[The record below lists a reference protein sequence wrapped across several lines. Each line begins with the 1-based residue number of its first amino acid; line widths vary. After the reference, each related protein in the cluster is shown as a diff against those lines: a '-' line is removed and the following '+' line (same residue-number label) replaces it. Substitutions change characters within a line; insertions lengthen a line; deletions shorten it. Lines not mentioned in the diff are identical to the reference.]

1 MKKQIVILVPLIVVV
16 IIFGV
21 FLFSY
26 RPQDNTLAPQ
36 IEGKRER
43 ADRVTQTVTETSEPR
58 KDPEDTTP
66 AEIPEQVEREII
78 EQPQALHALEPVKEI
93 EKNPPAP
100 EEPADPVAA
109 AWAHLEYIAQ
119 NLQQWGRFS
128 PEATELMEQLTPT
141 WRTKTGQPTEEA
153 IVLLEEL
160 GKLRDPRSAEIFVNY
175 LNENGLWVRYVESA
189 LIAIGPPS
197 VPLLVPLLDENGSFS
212 NSFKRKRAV
221 KLLGI
226 IGSEY
231 QEELGGAVEYIFLP
245 KLEELTMLNP
255 DYYGVR
261 AVAGEAIFRLSSHEQ
276 DSTVASQIE
285 GKQEGTDRV
294 TAAAAETSE
303 QSHIPHAPEPV
314 EKDEENPPAPEE
326 PADPV
331 AAAWAHLEYITQ
343 NPQQWGE
350 LSPEAT
356 ELMEQLTPTWV
367 MRTEGEGERAIE
379 LLDQLTKF
387 RDPRSPEIFV
397 NYLRAGVSGRPMKA
411 VLIEIGPPSVLPLIS
426 LLGVNAG
433 FLRRRIGAELLGIV
447 GSEYQQELGSAVE
460 YIILPKLEKLATS
473 DPNPKVREVAGEA
486 ISRFSYLPQDN
497 AAETPE
503 AVDREISEIIEHPQA
518 LHTPEP
524 LEEDEESPPA
534 SEEPADPVAAAWAR
548 LEYIS
553 QNPQQWGELSPEATE
568 LIAQLIP
575 TRTISTEA
583 EMEEV
588 IGLLEKLGEL
598 QDPRSPEIFVNYF
611 LEGGLWGKPMKEALI
626 AIGPPSVP
634 LLIPL
639 LDTDRLLGRLIAAKL
654 LGIIGSEHHHELGS
668 AVEYIILPKLKK
680 LVTSDPNPRVR
691 RYASVAIAR
700 ISYGQQ
706 DNTVETPEQ
715 VEREINETTEQ
726 PQVPHAPEPAKEDE
740 ENPPASGE
748 PADPV
753 AAAWARLEYIS
764 QNPQEWGEFSPEA
777 AELMAQL
784 TPTWVFDYEADGEG
798 PAENAFKLLV
808 KLVSFQDP
816 RSAEVIANYINA
828 GFGLSTTAVVA
839 VGPPL
844 VPPLIPLLDAD
855 TRFEGR
861 LKSVRILGIL
871 AEKHRHELG
880 GAVEHI
886 ILPKLEQMATSDPSE
901 VVQKNARKAIARLR

>member
-1 MKKQIVILVPLIVVV
+1 MKKQIVIFVPLIVLA

-26 RPQDNTLAPQ
+26 RPQDNTVDPK
-36 IEGKRER
+36 IEKKQEQT
-43 ADRVTQTVTETSEPR
+43 DRVTQTATEASEPR

-66 AEIPEQVEREII
+66 AETSEQVEREII
-78 EQPQALHALEPVKEI
+78 EQPQALHAPEPV
-93 EKNPPAP
+93 EKDEENPPAP
-100 EEPADPVAA
+100 EAPADPVAA
-109 AWAHLEYIAQ
+109 AWAHLEYITQ
-119 NLQQWGRFS
+119 NPQQWGRFS

-160 GKLRDPRSAEIFVNY
+160 GKLRDPRSAEIFVDY
-175 LNENGLWVRYVESA
+175 LNEGGIWVRYVEAA

-197 VPLLVPLLDENGSFS
+197 VPPLVSCLEDNESFLS
-212 NSFKRKRAV
+212 FFKRKRAA

-231 QEELGGAVEYIFLP
+231 QQELGGAVKYIILP
-245 KLEELTMLNP
+245 KLEQLVTSDP
-255 DYYGVR
+255 DYSVRGV
-261 AVAGEAIFRLSSHEQ
+261 ASEAIFRLSSHEQ

-294 TAAAAETSE
+294 TATATETSE
-303 QSHIPHAPEPV
+303 QSQIPYAPEAV

-331 AAAWAHLEYITQ
+331 AAAWAHFEYITQ

-356 ELMEQLTPTWV
+356 ELMAQLTPTWV
-367 MRTEGEGERAIE
+367 MRSEGEGERAIE
-379 LLDQLTKF
+379 LLDQLTKL

-397 NYLRAGVSGRPMKA
+397 NYLRAGVSGRPMEA
-411 VLIEIGPPSVLPLIS
+411 ALIEIGPPSVPPLVS
-426 LLGVNAG
+426 LLEVNAG
-433 FLRRRIGAELLGIV
+433 FLRRWIGAELLGIV
-447 GSEYQQELGSAVE
+447 GSEYQQELGGAVE
-460 YIILPKLEKLATS
+460 YVILPKLEKLATS

-503 AVDREISEIIEHPQA
+503 AVDRETDKFIEQSQA
-518 LHTPEP
+518 LHTSAPSEQ
-524 LEEDEESPPA
+524 DKESPPV
-534 SEEPADPVAAAWAR
+534 SEEPAEPVTAVWAR

-553 QNPQQWGELSPEATE
+553 RNPQQWGELSPKATE
-568 LIAQLIP
+568 LIAQLTP
-575 TRTISTEA
+575 TWTISTEA

-598 QDPRSPEIFVNYF
+598 QDPRSAEIFINYF
-611 LEGGLWGKPMKEALI
+611 LKSGLWGKPMKEALI
-626 AIGPPSVP
+626 EIGPPSVP
-634 LLIPL
+634 PLIPL
-639 LDTDRLLGRLIAAKL
+639 LDADRLLGRLIGAKL
-654 LGIIGSEHHHELGS
+654 LGIIGSENHHELGGV
-668 AVEYIILPKLKK
+668 VEHIILPKLKK
-680 LVTSDPNPRVR
+680 LVTSDSNPRVR

-748 PADPV
+748 LADPV

-777 AELMAQL
+777 TELMAQL
-784 TPTWVFDYEADGEG
+784 TPTWVFDGTDGEG
-798 PAENAFKLLV
+798 PAENAFKLLK

-816 RSAEVIANYINA
+816 RSAEVIANYINE
-828 GFGLSTTAVVA
+828 GFGLRNEDVILI
-839 VGPPL
+839 GPPL
-844 VPPLIPLLDAD
+844 VPLLIPLLDAN

-861 LKSVRILGIL
+861 LKSVKILGL
-871 AEKHRHELG
+871 LGEKHRHELG
-880 GAVEHI
+880 GAVEYI
-886 ILPKLEQMATSDPSE
+886 ILPKLEQMATSDPNP
-901 VVQKNARKAIARLR
+901 VVQRRAREAVSKLR

>member
-1 MKKQIVILVPLIVVV
+1 MKKQIVIFVPLIVLA

-26 RPQDNTLAPQ
+26 RPQDNTVDPK
-36 IEGKRER
+36 IEKKQEQT
-43 ADRVTQTVTETSEPR
+43 DRVTQTATEASEPR

-66 AEIPEQVEREII
+66 AETSEQVEREII
-78 EQPQALHALEPVKEI
+78 EQPQALHAPEPV
-93 EKNPPAP
+93 EKDEENPPAP
-100 EEPADPVAA
+100 EAPADPVAA
-109 AWAHLEYIAQ
+109 AWAHLEYITQ
-119 NLQQWGRFS
+119 NPQQWGRFS
-128 PEATELMEQLTPT
+128 PEATELMAQLTPT

-175 LNENGLWVRYVESA
+175 LNEGGIWVRYVEAA

-197 VPLLVPLLDENGSFS
+197 VPPLVSCLEDNESFLS
-212 NSFKRKRAV
+212 FFKRKRAA

-231 QEELGGAVEYIFLP
+231 QQELGGAVKYIILP
-245 KLEELTMLNP
+245 KLEQLVTSDP
-255 DYYGVR
+255 DYSVR
-261 AVAGEAIFRLSSHEQ
+261 GVAGEAIFRLSSHEQ

-326 PADPV
+326 LADPV

-356 ELMEQLTPTWV
+356 ELMAQLTPTWV
-367 MRTEGEGERAIE
+367 MRSEGEGERAIE
-379 LLDQLTKF
+379 LLDQLTKL

-397 NYLRAGVSGRPMKA
+397 NYLRAGVSGRPMEA

-426 LLGVNAG
+426 LLDVNTRLLG
-433 FLRRRIGAELLGIV
+433 KWIGAELLGII

-473 DPNPKVREVAGEA
+473 DPDPGVREVAGEA
-486 ISRFSYLPQDN
+486 ISRFSYLPQDS

-503 AVDREISEIIEHPQA
+503 AVEREISEIIEHPQA

-524 LEEDEESPPA
+524 LEEDKESPPA
-534 SEEPADPVAAAWAR
+534 SEEPAEPVAAVWAC

-553 QNPQQWGELSPEATE
+553 RNPQQWGELSPEATE

-575 TRTISTEA
+575 TWTISTEA

-598 QDPRSPEIFVNYF
+598 QDPRSAEIFINYF
-611 LEGGLWGKPMKEALI
+611 LKSGLWGKPMKEALI
-626 AIGPPSVP
+626 EIGPPSVP
-634 LLIPL
+634 PLIPL
-639 LDTDRLLGRLIAAKL
+639 LDADRLLGRLIGAKL
-654 LGIIGSEHHHELGS
+654 LGIIGSENHHELGG
-668 AVEYIILPKLKK
+668 AMEYIILPKLKK
-680 LVTSDPNPRVR
+680 LVTSDSNPRVR

-715 VEREINETTEQ
+715 VKREVNEIIEHLEALHEPEPAAEDEEKSTEQ
-726 PQVPHAPEPAKEDE
+726 PA
-740 ENPPASGE
+740 G
-748 PADPV
+748 PV
-753 AAAWARLEYIS
+753 AAAWAHLEYIS

-798 PAENAFKLLV
+798 PAEDAMQLLV
-808 KLVSFQDP
+808 KLTSFQDP
-816 RSAEVIANYINA
+816 RSAEVIANYINE
-828 GFGLSTTAVVA
+828 GFGLSNEDVMPI
-839 VGPPL
+839 GPPL
-844 VPPLIPLLDAD
+844 VPQLIPLLDAN
-855 TRFEGR
+855 TRVEGR
-861 LKSVRILGIL
+861 LMSVDILGIL
-871 AEKHRHELG
+871 GEKHRHELG
-880 GAVEHI
+880 GAVEYI
-886 ILPKLEQMATSDPSE
+886 ILPKLEQMATADPE
-901 VVQKNARKAIARLR
+901 PIIQRYAREAVARLR

>member
-1 MKKQIVILVPLIVVV
+1 MKKQIVIFVPLIVLA

-26 RPQDNTLAPQ
+26 RPQDNTVDPK
-36 IEGKRER
+36 IEEKQER
-43 ADRVTQTVTETSEPR
+43 TDRVTQTVTETGESR

-66 AEIPEQVEREII
+66 AETPEQVEREII

-100 EEPADPVAA
+100 EEPA
-109 AWAHLEYIAQ
+109 AWARLEYITQ
-119 NLQQWGRFS
+119 NPQQWGQFS
-128 PEATELMEQLTPT
+128 PEATELMAQLTPT
-141 WRTKTGQPTEEA
+141 WRTGTKGETEEA

-160 GKLRDPRSAEIFVNY
+160 SKLQDPRSAEIFVNY

-294 TAAAAETSE
+294 TAAATETSE
-303 QSHIPHAPEPV
+303 QSQIPHAPEPV

-326 PADPV
+326 PADLV

-356 ELMEQLTPTWV
+356 ELMAQLTPTWI
-367 MRTEGEGERAIE
+367 MRSEGEGEQAIE
-379 LLDQLTKF
+379 LLDQLTKL

-397 NYLRAGVSGRPMKA
+397 NYLRAGVSGRPMEA
-411 VLIEIGPPSVLPLIS
+411 ALIEIGPPSVPPLIS

-433 FLRRRIGAELLGIV
+433 FLRRQIGAELLGIV
-447 GSEYQQELGSAVE
+447 GSEYQQELGGAVE
-460 YIILPKLEKLATS
+460 YVILPKLEKLATS

-503 AVDREISEIIEHPQA
+503 AVDREISEIIEHPQV
-518 LHTPEP
+518 LHAPEP
-524 LEEDEESPPA
+524 SEEDEESSPA
-534 SEEPADPVAAAWAR
+534 SEELSDPVAAAWAR

-553 QNPQQWGELSPEATE
+553 QNPQQWGELSLEATE

-639 LDTDRLLGRLIAAKL
+639 LDTDRFLGRLIAVKL
-654 LGIIGSEHHHELGS
+654 LGIIGSEHHHELGG

-784 TPTWVFDYEADGEG
+784 TPTMGYEYRRRRRGSYRTLG
-798 PAENAFKLLV
+798 TISSPNPFKTLVLQQIFVNYLLSG
-808 KLVSFQDP
+808 VSGKP
-816 RSAEVIANYINA
+816 MTEALIAI
-828 GFGLSTTAVVA
+828 
-839 VGPPL
+839 GPPS
-844 VPPLIPLLDAD
+844 VPLLIPLLDANAD
-855 TRFEGR
+855 LRGR
-861 LKSVRILGIL
+861 LRAPRLLGIIGS
-871 AEKHRHELG
+871 EYRQELG
-880 GAVEHI
+880 GAVEYI
-886 ILPKLEQMATSDPSE
+886 ILPKLEKLATSDPIPRVRQYASE
-901 VVQKNARKAIARLR
+901 AVSKLR

>member
-1 MKKQIVILVPLIVVV
+1 MKKQIVIFVPLIVLA

-26 RPQDNTLAPQ
+26 RPQGNTVDPK
-36 IEGKRER
+36 IEEKRER
-43 ADRVTQTVTETSEPR
+43 TDRVTQTVTETSEPR

-109 AWAHLEYIAQ
+109 AWACLEYITQ
-119 NLQQWGRFS
+119 NPQQWGELS
-128 PEATELMEQLTPT
+128 PEAAELMEQLTPL
-141 WRTKTGQPTEEA
+141 WRIKTGHATEEA

-175 LNENGLWVRYVESA
+175 LNEGGIWVRYVEAA

-197 VPLLVPLLDENGSFS
+197 VPLLVPVLDDNGGFS

-261 AVAGEAIFRLSSHEQ
+261 EVASEAIFRLSSHEQ
-276 DSTVASQIE
+276 DNTVASQIE

-294 TAAAAETSE
+294 TATAAETSE
-303 QSHIPHAPEPV
+303 QSQIPHAPEPV

-356 ELMEQLTPTWV
+356 ELMAQLTPTWV
-367 MRTEGEGERAIE
+367 MRSEGEGERAIE
-379 LLDQLTKF
+379 LLNQLTKL

-397 NYLRAGVSGRPMKA
+397 NYLRAGVSGRPMEA

-426 LLGVNAG
+426 LLDVNTRLLG
-433 FLRRRIGAELLGIV
+433 KWIGAELLGII

-473 DPNPKVREVAGEA
+473 DPDYDVRDGASEA
-486 ISRFSYLPQDN
+486 ISRFGYLPQDSTV
-497 AAETPE
+497 ETPE
-503 AVDREISEIIEHPQA
+503 QAEREINELIEQSQVF
-518 LHTPEP
+518 HTPEP
-524 LEEDEESPPA
+524 VAKDQKNPPTP
-534 SEEPADPVAAAWAR
+534 EEPADLVAAAWTR

-568 LIAQLIP
+568 LIAQLTP
-575 TRTISTEA
+575 TRTISTEE

-588 IGLLEKLGEL
+588 IVLLEKLGEL
-598 QDPRSPEIFVNYF
+598 QDPRSAEIFVNYF
-611 LEGGLWGKPMKEALI
+611 GGGLWGKPMKEALI

-639 LDTDRLLGRLIAAKL
+639 LEADTRLLGRLIAAKL
-654 LGIIGSEHHHELGS
+654 LGIIGSEHHHELGGV
-668 AVEYIILPKLKK
+668 VEHIILPKLKK

-748 PADPV
+748 SADPV

-784 TPTWVFDYEADGEG
+784 TPTWVFDEADGEG
-798 PAENAFKLLV
+798 PAENAFKLLK

-816 RSAEVIANYINA
+816 RSAEVIANYINE
-828 GFGLSTTAVVA
+828 GFGINNDAVVPI
-839 VGPPL
+839 GPPL
-844 VPPLIPLLDAD
+844 VPPLIPLLDAN
-855 TRFEGR
+855 TSFEGR
-861 LKSVRILGIL
+861 LKSVKLLGL
-871 AEKHRHELG
+871 LGEKHRHELG

-886 ILPKLEQMATSDPSE
+886 ILPRVEQMATADPSP
-901 VVQKNARKAIARLR
+901 VVQRRAREAVARLR

>member
-1 MKKQIVILVPLIVVV
+1 MKKQIVIFVPLIVLA

-26 RPQDNTLAPQ
+26 RPQGNTVDPK
-36 IEGKRER
+36 IEEKRER
-43 ADRVTQTVTETSEPR
+43 TDRVTQTVTETSEPR

-109 AWAHLEYIAQ
+109 AWACLEYITQ
-119 NLQQWGRFS
+119 NPQQWGELS
-128 PEATELMEQLTPT
+128 PEAAELMEQLTPL
-141 WRTKTGQPTEEA
+141 WRTKIGHATEEA

-175 LNENGLWVRYVESA
+175 LNEGGIWVRYVEAA

-197 VPLLVPLLDENGSFS
+197 VPLLVPVLDDNGGFS

-231 QEELGGAVEYIFLP
+231 QEELGGAVEYIILP
-245 KLEELTMLNP
+245 KLEQLVISDP
-255 DYYGVR
+255 DYGVR
-261 AVAGEAIFRLSSHEQ
+261 DGASEAISRLGSREQ
-276 DSTVASQIE
+276 DSTVAPQIE
-285 GKQEGTDRV
+285 GKQEQTDRV
-294 TAAAAETSE
+294 TAMATETSE
-303 QSHIPHAPEPV
+303 QSQIPYAPEPV

-356 ELMEQLTPTWV
+356 ELMAQLTPTWV
-367 MRTEGEGERAIE
+367 MRSEGEGERAIE
-379 LLDQLTKF
+379 LLNQLTKL
-387 RDPRSPEIFV
+387 RDPRSAEIFV
-397 NYLRAGVSGRPMKA
+397 NYLRAGVSGRPMEA
-411 VLIEIGPPSVLPLIS
+411 ALIEIGPPSVPPLIS
-426 LLGVNAG
+426 LLEVNTG
-433 FLRRRIGAELLGIV
+433 FFLHRLIGAELLGII
-447 GSEYQQELGSAVE
+447 GSEHHQELDGAVE
-460 YIILPKLEKLATS
+460 YIILPKLEQLVIS
-473 DPNPKVREVAGEA
+473 DPDYGVRDGASEA
-486 ISRFSYLPQDN
+486 ISRFGYLPQDSTV
-497 AAETPE
+497 ETPE
-503 AVDREISEIIEHPQA
+503 QAEREINELIEQSQVF
-518 LHTPEP
+518 HTPEP
-524 LEEDEESPPA
+524 VAKDQKNPPTP
-534 SEEPADPVAAAWAR
+534 EEPADLVAAAWTR

-568 LIAQLIP
+568 LIAQLTP
-575 TRTISTEA
+575 TRTISTEE
-583 EMEEV
+583 EMEKV
-588 IGLLEKLGEL
+588 IVLLEKLGEL
-598 QDPRSPEIFVNYF
+598 QDPRSAEIFVNYF
-611 LEGGLWGKPMKEALI
+611 GGGLWGKPMKEALI

-639 LDTDRLLGRLIAAKL
+639 LEADTRLLGRLIAAKL
-654 LGIIGSEHHHELGS
+654 LGIIGSEHHHELGGV
-668 AVEYIILPKLKK
+668 VEHIILPKLKK

-706 DNTVETPEQ
+706 GNTVETPEQ
-715 VEREINETTEQ
+715 VEREINETIEQ

-748 PADPV
+748 SADPV

-784 TPTWVFDYEADGEG
+784 TPTWVFDEADGEG
-798 PAENAFKLLV
+798 PAENAFKLLK

-816 RSAEVIANYINA
+816 RSAEVIANYINE
-828 GFGLSTTAVVA
+828 GFGINNDAVVPI
-839 VGPPL
+839 GPPL
-844 VPPLIPLLDAD
+844 VPPLIPLLDAN
-855 TRFEGR
+855 TSFEGR
-861 LKSVRILGIL
+861 LQSVKLLGL
-871 AEKHRHELG
+871 LGEKHRHELG

-886 ILPKLEQMATSDPSE
+886 ILPRVEQMATADPSP
-901 VVQKNARKAIARLR
+901 VVQRRAREAVARLR

>member
-1 MKKQIVILVPLIVVV
+1 MNMKKQIVIFVPLIVLA

-26 RPQDNTLAPQ
+26 RPQGNTVDPK
-36 IEGKRER
+36 IEEKRER
-43 ADRVTQTVTETSEPR
+43 TDRVTQTVTETSEPR

-109 AWAHLEYIAQ
+109 AWACLEYITQ
-119 NLQQWGRFS
+119 NPQQWGELS
-128 PEATELMEQLTPT
+128 PEAAELMEQLTPL
-141 WRTKTGQPTEEA
+141 WRTKIGHATEEA

-175 LNENGLWVRYVESA
+175 LNEGGIWVRYVEAA

-261 AVAGEAIFRLSSHEQ
+261 EVASEAIFRLSSHEQ
-276 DSTVASQIE
+276 DNTVASQIE

-294 TAAAAETSE
+294 TATAAETSE
-303 QSHIPHAPEPV
+303 QSQIPHAPEPV

-356 ELMEQLTPTWV
+356 ELMAQLTPTWV
-367 MRTEGEGERAIE
+367 MRSEGEGERAIE
-379 LLDQLTKF
+379 LLNQLTKL
-387 RDPRSPEIFV
+387 RDPRSAEIFV
-397 NYLRAGVSGRPMKA
+397 NYLRAGVSGRPMEA
-411 VLIEIGPPSVLPLIS
+411 ALIEIGPPSVPPLIS
-426 LLGVNAG
+426 LLEVNTG
-433 FLRRRIGAELLGIV
+433 FFLHRLIGAELLGII
-447 GSEYQQELGSAVE
+447 GSEHHQELDGAVE
-460 YIILPKLEKLATS
+460 YIILPKLEQLVIS
-473 DPNPKVREVAGEA
+473 DPDYGVRDGASEA
-486 ISRFSYLPQDN
+486 ISRFGYLPQDSTV
-497 AAETPE
+497 ETPE
-503 AVDREISEIIEHPQA
+503 QAEREINELIEQSQVF
-518 LHTPEP
+518 HTPEP
-524 LEEDEESPPA
+524 VAKDQKNPPTP
-534 SEEPADPVAAAWAR
+534 EEPADLVAAAWTR

-568 LIAQLIP
+568 LIAQLTP
-575 TRTISTEA
+575 TRTISTEE

-588 IGLLEKLGEL
+588 IVLLEKLGEL
-598 QDPRSPEIFVNYF
+598 QDPRSAEIFVNYF
-611 LEGGLWGKPMKEALI
+611 GGGLWGKPMKEALI

-639 LDTDRLLGRLIAAKL
+639 LEADTRLLGRLIAAKL
-654 LGIIGSEHHHELGS
+654 LGIIGSEHHHELGGV
-668 AVEYIILPKLKK
+668 VEHIILPKLKK

-715 VEREINETTEQ
+715 VEREINETIRT
-726 PQVPHAPEPAKEDE
+726 APSP
-740 ENPPASGE
+740 SCTGTGE
-748 PADPV
+748 
-753 AAAWARLEYIS
+753 R
-764 QNPQEWGEFSPEA
+764 N
-777 AELMAQL
+777 
-784 TPTWVFDYEADGEG
+784 
-798 PAENAFKLLV
+798 
-808 KLVSFQDP
+808 
-816 RSAEVIANYINA
+816 
-828 GFGLSTTAVVA
+828 
-839 VGPPL
+839 
-844 VPPLIPLLDAD
+844 
-855 TRFEGR
+855 
-861 LKSVRILGIL
+861 
-871 AEKHRHELG
+871 
-880 GAVEHI
+880 
-886 ILPKLEQMATSDPSE
+886 
-901 VVQKNARKAIARLR
+901 

>member
-1 MKKQIVILVPLIVVV
+1 MKKQIVIFVPLIVIA

-26 RPQDNTLAPQ
+26 RPQDNTVDPK
-36 IEGKRER
+36 IEKKQEQT
-43 ADRVTQTVTETSEPR
+43 DRVTQTATEASEPR

-66 AEIPEQVEREII
+66 AETSEQVEREII
-78 EQPQALHALEPVKEI
+78 EQPQALHAPEPV
-93 EKNPPAP
+93 EKDEENPPAP
-100 EEPADPVAA
+100 EAPADPVAA
-109 AWAHLEYIAQ
+109 AWAHLEYITQ
-119 NLQQWGRFS
+119 NPQQWGRFS

-141 WRTKTGQPTEEA
+141 WRTKTGHPTEEA

-175 LNENGLWVRYVESA
+175 LNEGGIWVRYVEAA

-197 VPLLVPLLDENGSFS
+197 VSPLVSCLEDNESFLS
-212 NSFKRKRAV
+212 FFKRKRAA

-231 QEELGGAVEYIFLP
+231 QQELGGAVKYIILP
-245 KLEELTMLNP
+245 KLEQLVTSDP
-255 DYYGVR
+255 DYSVRGV
-261 AVAGEAIFRLSSHEQ
+261 ASEAIFRLSSHEQ

-294 TAAAAETSE
+294 TATAAETSE
-303 QSHIPHAPEPV
+303 QSQIPHTPEPV
-314 EKDEENPPAPEE
+314 EKDEENPPASEE
-326 PADPV
+326 LADPV

-356 ELMEQLTPTWV
+356 ELMAQLTPTWT
-367 MRTEGEGERAIE
+367 MHTEGEGEEAIE

-387 RDPRSPEIFV
+387 QDPRSAEIFV
-397 NYLRAGVSGRPMKA
+397 NYIRAGTLGRPMEA
-411 VLIEIGPPSVLPLIS
+411 ALIEIGPPSVPPLIS

-433 FLRRRIGAELLGIV
+433 FLRRQIGAELLGIV
-447 GSEYQQELGSAVE
+447 GSEYQQELGGAVE

-473 DPNPKVREVAGEA
+473 DPNPKVRRVVGEA

-503 AVDREISEIIEHPQA
+503 AVKRETDKFIEQSQA

-524 LEEDEESPPA
+524 VEKDEENPPA

-568 LIAQLIP
+568 LIAQLTP

-598 QDPRSPEIFVNYF
+598 QDPRSAEIFVNYF
-611 LEGGLWGKPMKEALI
+611 LEGGLWGKPMKKALI
-626 AIGPPSVP
+626 AIGSPSVP
-634 LLIPL
+634 PLIPL
-639 LDTDRLLGRLIAAKL
+639 LDADRLLGRLIGAKL
-654 LGIIGSEHHHELGS
+654 LGIIGSEHHHELGG
-668 AVEYIILPKLKK
+668 AMEYIIFPKLKK
-680 LVTSDPNPRVR
+680 LVTSDPNPRIR
-691 RYASVAIAR
+691 RYASVAVAR

-706 DNTVETPEQ
+706 GNTVETPEQ
-715 VEREINETTEQ
+715 VEREIIEQPQTIHAPELAAEDEEDPTEQ
-726 PQVPHAPEPAKEDE
+726 PT
-740 ENPPASGE
+740 
-748 PADPV
+748 DPV
-753 AAAWARLEYIS
+753 ATAWARLEYIS

-777 AELMAQL
+777 TELMAQL
-784 TPTWVFDYEADGEG
+784 TPTWAFDGADGEG
-798 PAENAFKLLV
+798 PAENAFKLLK

-816 RSAEVIANYINA
+816 RSAEVIANYINE
-828 GFGLSTTAVVA
+828 GFGLRNEDVILI
-839 VGPPL
+839 GPPL
-844 VPPLIPLLDAD
+844 VPRLIPLLDAN

-861 LKSVRILGIL
+861 LKSVKILGL
-871 AEKHRHELG
+871 LGEKH
-880 GAVEHI
+880 
-886 ILPKLEQMATSDPSE
+886 
-901 VVQKNARKAIARLR
+901 

>member
-1 MKKQIVILVPLIVVV
+1 MKKQIVIFVPLIVLA

-26 RPQDNTLAPQ
+26 RPQGNTVDPK
-36 IEGKRER
+36 IEEKRER
-43 ADRVTQTVTETSEPR
+43 TDRVTQTVTETSEPR

-109 AWAHLEYIAQ
+109 AWARLEYITQ
-119 NLQQWGRFS
+119 NPQQWGQFS
-128 PEATELMEQLTPT
+128 PEATELMAQLTPT
-141 WRTKTGQPTEEA
+141 WRTGTKGETEEA

-160 GKLRDPRSAEIFVNY
+160 SKLQDPRSAEIFVNY

-303 QSHIPHAPEPV
+303 QSQIPHAPEPV

-326 PADPV
+326 PADLV

-356 ELMEQLTPTWV
+356 ELMAQLTPTWT
-367 MRTEGEGERAIE
+367 MRSEGEGEQAIE
-379 LLDQLTKF
+379 LLDQLTKL

-397 NYLRAGVSGRPMKA
+397 NYLRAGVSGRPMEA
-411 VLIEIGPPSVLPLIS
+411 ALIEIGPPSVPPLIS

-433 FLRRRIGAELLGIV
+433 FLRRQIGAELLGIV
-447 GSEYQQELGSAVE
+447 GSEYQQELGGAVE
-460 YIILPKLEKLATS
+460 YVILPKLEKLATS

-503 AVDREISEIIEHPQA
+503 AVDREISEIIEHPQV
-518 LHTPEP
+518 LHAPEP
-524 LEEDEESPPA
+524 SEEDEESSPA
-534 SEEPADPVAAAWAR
+534 SEELSDPVAAAWAR

-553 QNPQQWGELSPEATE
+553 QNPQQWGELSLEATE

-639 LDTDRLLGRLIAAKL
+639 LDTDRFLGRLIAVKL

-668 AVEYIILPKLKK
+668 AVEYIILPKLEK

-748 PADPV
+748 SADPV

-808 KLVSFQDP
+808 KLASFQDP
-816 RSAEVIANYINA
+816 RSVQVIANYINE
-828 GFGLSTTAVVA
+828 GFGINNDAVVPI
-839 VGPPL
+839 GPPL
-844 VPPLIPLLDAD
+844 VPPLIPLLDAN
-855 TRFEGR
+855 TRSTGR
-861 LKSVRILGIL
+861 MKSVKLLGL
-871 AEKHRHELG
+871 LGEKHRHELG

>member
-1 MKKQIVILVPLIVVV
+1 M
-16 IIFGV
+16 
-21 FLFSY
+21 
-26 RPQDNTLAPQ
+26 A
-36 IEGKRER
+36 
-43 ADRVTQTVTETSEPR
+43 
-58 KDPEDTTP
+58 
-66 AEIPEQVEREII
+66 
-78 EQPQALHALEPVKEI
+78 
-93 EKNPPAP
+93 
-100 EEPADPVAA
+100 
-109 AWAHLEYIAQ
+109 
-119 NLQQWGRFS
+119 
-128 PEATELMEQLTPT
+128 
-141 WRTKTGQPTEEA
+141 
-153 IVLLEEL
+153 
-160 GKLRDPRSAEIFVNY
+160 
-175 LNENGLWVRYVESA
+175 
-189 LIAIGPPS
+189 
-197 VPLLVPLLDENGSFS
+197 
-212 NSFKRKRAV
+212 
-221 KLLGI
+221 
-226 IGSEY
+226 
-231 QEELGGAVEYIFLP
+231 
-245 KLEELTMLNP
+245 
-255 DYYGVR
+255 
-261 AVAGEAIFRLSSHEQ
+261 
-276 DSTVASQIE
+276 
-285 GKQEGTDRV
+285 
-294 TAAAAETSE
+294 
-303 QSHIPHAPEPV
+303 
-314 EKDEENPPAPEE
+314 
-326 PADPV
+326 
-331 AAAWAHLEYITQ
+331 
-343 NPQQWGE
+343 
-350 LSPEAT
+350 
-356 ELMEQLTPTWV
+356 QLTPTWV

-397 NYLRAGVSGRPMKA
+397 NYLRAGVSGRPMEA

-426 LLGVNAG
+426 LLDVNTRLLG
-433 FLRRRIGAELLGIV
+433 KWIGAELLGII

-473 DPNPKVREVAGEA
+473 DPGVREVAGEA
-486 ISRFSYLPQDN
+486 ISRFSYLPQDS

-503 AVDREISEIIEHPQA
+503 AVEREISEIIEHPQA

-534 SEEPADPVAAAWAR
+534 SEELSDPVAAVWAR

-568 LIAQLIP
+568 LIAQLTP
-575 TRTISTEA
+575 TRTISTEE

-588 IGLLEKLGEL
+588 IVLLEKLGEL
-598 QDPRSPEIFVNYF
+598 QDPRSAEIFVNYF
-611 LEGGLWGKPMKEALI
+611 GGGLWGKPMKEALI

-639 LDTDRLLGRLIAAKL
+639 LEADTRFLGRLIAVKL

-764 QNPQEWGEFSPEA
+764 QNPQEWGDFSPEA

-784 TPTWVFDYEADGEG
+784 TPTWVFDEADGEG
-798 PAENAFKLLV
+798 PAENAFKLLK

-816 RSAEVIANYINA
+816 RSAEVIANYINE
-828 GFGLSTTAVVA
+828 GFGINNDAVVPI
-839 VGPPL
+839 GPPL
-844 VPPLIPLLDAD
+844 VPPLIPLLDAN
-855 TRFEGR
+855 TSFEGR
-861 LKSVRILGIL
+861 LKSVKLLGL
-871 AEKHRHELG
+871 LGEKHRHELG

-886 ILPKLEQMATSDPSE
+886 ILPRVEQMATADPSP
-901 VVQKNARKAIARLR
+901 VVQRRAREAVARLR

>member
-1 MKKQIVILVPLIVVV
+1 MKKQIVIFVPLIVLA

-26 RPQDNTLAPQ
+26 RPQGNTVDPK
-36 IEGKRER
+36 IEEKRER
-43 ADRVTQTVTETSEPR
+43 TDRVTQTVTETSEPR

-109 AWAHLEYIAQ
+109 AWACLEYITQ
-119 NLQQWGRFS
+119 NPQQWGELS
-128 PEATELMEQLTPT
+128 PEAAELMEQLTPL
-141 WRTKTGQPTEEA
+141 WRTKIGHATEEA

-175 LNENGLWVRYVESA
+175 LNEGGIWVRYVEAA

-261 AVAGEAIFRLSSHEQ
+261 EVASEAIFRLSSHEQ
-276 DSTVASQIE
+276 DNTVASQIE

-294 TAAAAETSE
+294 TATAAETSE
-303 QSHIPHAPEPV
+303 QSQIPYAPEPV

-356 ELMEQLTPTWV
+356 ELMAQLTPTWV
-367 MRTEGEGERAIE
+367 MRSEGEGERAIE
-379 LLDQLTKF
+379 LLNQLTKL
-387 RDPRSPEIFV
+387 RDPRSAEIFV
-397 NYLRAGVSGRPMKA
+397 NYLRAGVSGRPMEA
-411 VLIEIGPPSVLPLIS
+411 ALIEIGPPSVPPLIS
-426 LLGVNAG
+426 LLEVNTG
-433 FLRRRIGAELLGIV
+433 FFLHRLIGAELLGII
-447 GSEYQQELGSAVE
+447 GSEHHQELDGAVE
-460 YIILPKLEKLATS
+460 YIILPKLEQLVIS
-473 DPNPKVREVAGEA
+473 DPDYGVRDGASEA
-486 ISRFSYLPQDN
+486 ISRFGYLPQDSTV
-497 AAETPE
+497 ETPE
-503 AVDREISEIIEHPQA
+503 QAEREINELIEQSQVF
-518 LHTPEP
+518 HTPEP
-524 LEEDEESPPA
+524 VAKDQKNPPTP
-534 SEEPADPVAAAWAR
+534 EEPADLVAAAWTR

-568 LIAQLIP
+568 LIAQLTP
-575 TRTISTEA
+575 TRTISTEE
-583 EMEEV
+583 EMEKV
-588 IGLLEKLGEL
+588 IVLLEKLGEL
-598 QDPRSPEIFVNYF
+598 QDPRSAEIFVNYF
-611 LEGGLWGKPMKEALI
+611 GGGLWGKPMKEALI

-639 LDTDRLLGRLIAAKL
+639 LEADTRLLGRLIAAKL
-654 LGIIGSEHHHELGS
+654 LGIIGSEHHHELGGV
-668 AVEYIILPKLKK
+668 VEHIILPKLKK

-706 DNTVETPEQ
+706 GNTVETPEQ
-715 VEREINETTEQ
+715 VEREINETIEQ

-748 PADPV
+748 SADPV

-784 TPTWVFDYEADGEG
+784 TPTWVFDEADGEG
-798 PAENAFKLLV
+798 PAENAFKLLK

-816 RSAEVIANYINA
+816 RSAEVIANYINE
-828 GFGLSTTAVVA
+828 GFGINNDAVVPI
-839 VGPPL
+839 GPPL
-844 VPPLIPLLDAD
+844 VPPLIPLLDAN
-855 TRFEGR
+855 TSFEGR
-861 LKSVRILGIL
+861 LQSVKLLGL
-871 AEKHRHELG
+871 LGEKHRHELG

-886 ILPKLEQMATSDPSE
+886 ILPRVEQMATADPSP
-901 VVQKNARKAIARLR
+901 VVQRRAREAVARLR

>member
-1 MKKQIVILVPLIVVV
+1 MKKQIVIFVPLIVLA

-26 RPQDNTLAPQ
+26 RPQGNTVDPK
-36 IEGKRER
+36 IEEKRER
-43 ADRVTQTVTETSEPR
+43 TDRVTQTVTETSEPR

-109 AWAHLEYIAQ
+109 AWAHLEYITQ
-119 NLQQWGRFS
+119 NPQQWGQFS
-128 PEATELMEQLTPT
+128 PEAAELMAQLTPT
-141 WRTKTGQPTEEA
+141 WCTKTGHATEEA

-160 GKLRDPRSAEIFVNY
+160 GKLQDPRSTEIFVNY

-231 QEELGGAVEYIFLP
+231 QEELGGAVKYIILS
-245 KLEELTMLNP
+245 KLEELATLDP
-255 DYYGVR
+255 DYSVR
-261 AVAGEAIFRLSSHEQ
+261 EVASEVVFRLSFHEQ
-276 DSTVASQIE
+276 DDTVVPQIE

-294 TAAAAETSE
+294 TATAAETSE

-356 ELMEQLTPTWV
+356 ELMAQLTPTWV

-397 NYLRAGVSGRPMKA
+397 NYIRAGTFGRPMEA
-411 VLIEIGPPSVLPLIS
+411 ALIEIGPPSVPPLIS

-433 FLRRRIGAELLGIV
+433 FLWRWIGAELLGII

-473 DPNPKVREVAGEA
+473 DPDPGVREVAGEA
-486 ISRFSYLPQDN
+486 ISRFSYLPQDS

-503 AVDREISEIIEHPQA
+503 AVEREISEIIEHPQA

-534 SEEPADPVAAAWAR
+534 SEELSDPVAAVWAR

-598 QDPRSPEIFVNYF
+598 QDPRSAEIFINYF
-611 LEGGLWGKPMKEALI
+611 LKSGLWGKPMKEALI
-626 AIGPPSVP
+626 EIGPPSVP
-634 LLIPL
+634 PLIPL
-639 LDTDRLLGRLIAAKL
+639 LDADRFLGRLIAVKL

-726 PQVPHAPEPAKEDE
+726 PQVSHAPEPAKEDE

-764 QNPQEWGEFSPEA
+764 QNPQEWGDFSPEA

-784 TPTWVFDYEADGEG
+784 TPTWAMSTEGEG
-798 PAENAFKLLV
+798 EEAIELLDQLT
-808 KLVSFQDP
+808 KFQDP
-816 RSAEVIANYINA
+816 RSPEIFVNYLLSGVSGKPMTEALIAI
-828 GFGLSTTAVVA
+828 
-839 VGPPL
+839 GPPS
-844 VPPLIPLLDAD
+844 VPLLIPLLDANAD
-855 TRFEGR
+855 LRGR
-861 LKSVRILGIL
+861 LRAPRLLGIIGS
-871 AEKHRHELG
+871 EYRQELG
-880 GAVEHI
+880 GAVEYI
-886 ILPKLEQMATSDPSE
+886 ILPKLEKLATSDPIPRVRQYASE
-901 VVQKNARKAIARLR
+901 AVSKLR

>member
-1 MKKQIVILVPLIVVV
+1 MKKQIVIFVPLIVLA

-26 RPQDNTLAPQ
+26 RPQGNTVDPK
-36 IEGKRER
+36 IEEKRER
-43 ADRVTQTVTETSEPR
+43 TDRVTQTVTETSEPR

-109 AWAHLEYIAQ
+109 AWACLEYITQ
-119 NLQQWGRFS
+119 NPQQWGELS
-128 PEATELMEQLTPT
+128 PEAAELMEQLTPL
-141 WRTKTGQPTEEA
+141 WRTKIGHATEEA

-175 LNENGLWVRYVESA
+175 LNEGGIWVRYVEAA

-197 VPLLVPLLDENGSFS
+197 VPLLVPVLDDNGGFS

-231 QEELGGAVEYIFLP
+231 QEELGGAVEYIILP
-245 KLEELTMLNP
+245 KLEQLVISDP
-255 DYYGVR
+255 DYGVR
-261 AVAGEAIFRLSSHEQ
+261 DGASEAISRLGSREQ
-276 DSTVASQIE
+276 DSTVAPQIE
-285 GKQEGTDRV
+285 GKQEQTDRV
-294 TAAAAETSE
+294 TATATETSE
-303 QSHIPHAPEPV
+303 QSQIPYAPEPV

-356 ELMEQLTPTWV
+356 ELMAQLTPTWV
-367 MRTEGEGERAIE
+367 MRSEGEGERAIE
-379 LLDQLTKF
+379 LLNQLTKL

-397 NYLRAGVSGRPMKA
+397 NYLRAGVSGRPMEA
-411 VLIEIGPPSVLPLIS
+411 ALIEIGPPSVPPLIS

-433 FLRRRIGAELLGIV
+433 FLWRQIGAELLGIV
-447 GSEYQQELGSAVE
+447 GSEYQQELGGAVE
-460 YIILPKLEKLATS
+460 YVILPKLEKLATS

-503 AVDREISEIIEHPQA
+503 AVDREISEIIEHPQV
-518 LHTPEP
+518 LHAPEP
-524 LEEDEESPPA
+524 SEEDEESSPA
-534 SEEPADPVAAAWAR
+534 SEELSDPVAAAWAR

-553 QNPQQWGELSPEATE
+553 QNPQQWGELSLEATE

-598 QDPRSPEIFVNYF
+598 QDPRSAEIFINYF
-611 LEGGLWGKPMKEALI
+611 LKSGLWGKPMKEALI

-654 LGIIGSEHHHELGS
+654 LGIIGSEHHQELGGV
-668 AVEYIILPKLKK
+668 VEHIILPKLKK

-808 KLVSFQDP
+808 KLASFQDP
-816 RSAEVIANYINA
+816 RSAQVIANYISV
-828 GFGLSTTAVVA
+828 GFGLSNEDVIPI
-839 VGPPL
+839 GPPL
-844 VPPLIPLLDAD
+844 VPSLIPLLDAN
-855 TRFEGR
+855 TSFEGR
-861 LKSVRILGIL
+861 LKSVKLLGL
-871 AEKHRHELG
+871 LGEKHRHELG

-886 ILPKLEQMATSDPSE
+886 ILPRVEQMATADPSP
-901 VVQKNARKAIARLR
+901 VVQRRAREAVARLR

>member
-1 MKKQIVILVPLIVVV
+1 MKKQIVIFVPLIVLA

-26 RPQDNTLAPQ
+26 RPQGNTVDPK
-36 IEGKRER
+36 IEEKRER
-43 ADRVTQTVTETSEPR
+43 TDRVTQTVTETSEPR

-109 AWAHLEYIAQ
+109 AWARLEYITQ
-119 NLQQWGRFS
+119 NPQQWGQFS
-128 PEATELMEQLTPT
+128 PQATELIAQLTPT
-141 WRTKTGQPTEEA
+141 WRTRTKGETEEA

-160 GKLRDPRSAEIFVNY
+160 GKLQDPRSTEIFVNY

-197 VPLLVPLLDENGSFS
+197 VPLLVPLLDENSSFS

-261 AVAGEAIFRLSSHEQ
+261 EVASEAIFRLSSHEQ
-276 DSTVASQIE
+276 DNTVASQIE
-285 GKQEGTDRV
+285 GKQEQTDRV
-294 TAAAAETSE
+294 TATATETSE
-303 QSHIPHAPEPV
+303 QSQIPYAPEPL

-356 ELMEQLTPTWV
+356 ELMAQLTPTWV
-367 MRTEGEGERAIE
+367 MRSEGEGERAIE
-379 LLDQLTKF
+379 LLNQLTKL
-387 RDPRSPEIFV
+387 RDPRSAEIFV
-397 NYLRAGVSGRPMKA
+397 NYMRAGVSGRPMEA
-411 VLIEIGPPSVLPLIS
+411 ALIEIGPPSVPPLIS
-426 LLGVNAG
+426 LLEVNTG
-433 FLRRRIGAELLGIV
+433 FLHRLIGAELLGII
-447 GSEYQQELGSAVE
+447 GSEHHQELDGAVE

-486 ISRFSYLPQDN
+486 ISRFSYLPQDS

-503 AVDREISEIIEHPQA
+503 AVEREISEIIEHPQA

-534 SEEPADPVAAAWAR
+534 SEELSDPVAAVWAR

-575 TRTISTEA
+575 TRIISTEA

-598 QDPRSPEIFVNYF
+598 QDPRSAEIFINYF
-611 LEGGLWGKPMKEALI
+611 LKSGLWGKPMKEALI
-626 AIGPPSVP
+626 EIGPPSVP
-634 LLIPL
+634 PLIPL
-639 LDTDRLLGRLIAAKL
+639 LDADRFLGRLIAVKL

-764 QNPQEWGEFSPEA
+764 QNSQEWGDFSPEA

-784 TPTWVFDYEADGEG
+784 TPTWVFDEADGEG
-798 PAENAFKLLV
+798 PAENAFKLLK

-816 RSAEVIANYINA
+816 RSAEVIANYINE
-828 GFGLSTTAVVA
+828 GFGINNDAVVPI
-839 VGPPL
+839 GPPL
-844 VPPLIPLLDAD
+844 VPPLIPLLDAN
-855 TRFEGR
+855 TSFEGR
-861 LKSVRILGIL
+861 LQSVKLLGL
-871 AEKHRHELG
+871 LGEKHRHELG

-886 ILPKLEQMATSDPSE
+886 ILPRVEQMATADPSP
-901 VVQKNARKAIARLR
+901 VVQRRAREAVARLR